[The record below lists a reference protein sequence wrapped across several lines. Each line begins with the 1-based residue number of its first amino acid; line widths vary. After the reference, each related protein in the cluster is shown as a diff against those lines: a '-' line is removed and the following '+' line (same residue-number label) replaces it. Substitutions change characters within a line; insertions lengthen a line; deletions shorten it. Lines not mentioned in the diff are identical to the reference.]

1 MSQIAEAKQ
10 HIGGKLFLLTVGAI
24 TVAVTIL
31 SAISIYLGINGIGKL
46 NNEVQNSLKAEQ
58 QQVHSALNDSVKVV
72 TQSIDSIGHNA
83 GDSIGKYLEST
94 LSDELTAAQKIYSE
108 AMLETANAFAD
119 MLAKVAIE
127 PILGN
132 KFSTLINYVKV
143 ANRNPQVVYAIYF
156 NEKGKALTKYLNRK
170 NPKVRELL
178 KKGKGRLP
186 FDKLLSAAKDDASI
200 KEVKRDITLDGNTI
214 GTIRVGMSVE
224 QLQQKI
230 SATKTRY
237 ETLISNGKKNILKIM
252 QSQSKEM
259 VTQLESGNK
268 TVLEKNKKA
277 GKRAEE
283 AISDISSSIASTQVM
298 VLFITGVIA
307 LFLICGFVLTRIF
320 IPVNNLSF
328 AMNDIATG
336 EGDLTQ
342 RLPVKGKSEI
352 DKLAE
357 AFNLFVAKIHD
368 SMRKAS
374 DYTKTLASASEQ
386 LQEVAKD
393 TNEDAS
399 QQRSEMQQ
407 VATAVTE
414 MSATVQEIANSCENA
429 AENAKTA
436 DGEAANG
443 QSIVKSTVEAISN
456 LANDVESASAVINKL
471 EEDSEAIGSV
481 LGVIRE
487 IAEQTNLL
495 ALNAA
500 IEAARAGEQGRGF
513 AVVADE
519 VRTLASR
526 TQQSTQE
533 IQSIIE
539 CLQEGTKKAVEVM
552 NESVTSANDTVE
564 KASGASNSLST
575 IVESVSTIF
584 DANAHIATAAEQQS
598 SAANEIDKSVVQIS
612 ELSDKSAAGSDKTLR
627 ACEDLAK
634 LGEELKKIVLQFKV

>member
-1 MSQIAEAKQ
+1 MLKLAEVKN

-24 TVAVTIL
+24 TIAVTIL
-31 SAISIYLGINGIGKL
+31 SAISIYLGVNGIGKL
-46 NNEVQNSLKAEQ
+46 NKEVQNSLKSEQ
-58 QQVHSALNDSVKVV
+58 QQVHKSLEDSVGVV
-72 TQSIDSIGHNA
+72 TQSIDTIGRNA
-83 GDSIGKYLEST
+83 GDSIGKYLEGT
-94 LSDELTAAQKIYSE
+94 LNDELTAAQKIYSE

-119 MLAKVAIE
+119 MLAKVAVE

-132 KFSTLINYVKV
+132 KFSTLITYVKV

-170 NPKVRELL
+170 NPKVKELL
-178 KKGKGRLP
+178 TKGKGRLP
-186 FDKLLSAAKDDASI
+186 FDKLLSAAKDDTTI

-214 GTIRVGMSVE
+214 GSIRVGMSVE
-224 QLQQKI
+224 QLQNKI
-230 SATKTRY
+230 NATKDRY
-237 ETLISNGKKNILKIM
+237 AALISNGKKNIVEIM

-268 TVLEKNKKA
+268 LVLQKNKEA
-277 GKRAEE
+277 AKRTEDT
-283 AISDISSSIASTQVM
+283 ISEISSGIASSQIV

-307 LFLICGFVLTRIF
+307 LILIFGFVLARIF
-320 IPVNNLSF
+320 MPVNELAN

-342 RLPVKGKSEI
+342 RLPVKGRSEI

-368 SMRKAS
+368 SMRNAS
-374 DYTKTLASASEQ
+374 DHTKTLASASEQ
-386 LQEVAKD
+386 LREIAKD

-399 QQRSEMQQ
+399 KQRSEMQQ

-414 MSATVQEIANSCENA
+414 MSATVQEIANSCDHA

-443 QSIVKSTVEAISN
+443 QSIVSSTVEAISK
-456 LANDVESASAVINKL
+456 LANDVELASSVINKL

-539 CLQEGTKKAVEVM
+539 CLQDGTKKAVAVM
-552 NESVTSANDTVE
+552 DDSVTSAKDTVS
-564 KASGASNSLST
+564 KASGASNSLSA